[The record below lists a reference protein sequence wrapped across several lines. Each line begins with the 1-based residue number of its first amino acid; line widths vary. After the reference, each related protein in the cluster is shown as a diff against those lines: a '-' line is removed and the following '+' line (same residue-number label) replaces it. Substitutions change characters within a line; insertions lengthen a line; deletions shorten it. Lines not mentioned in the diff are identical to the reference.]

1 MKINSFFNLSGK
13 VMLILLVASIAMT
26 NVSCKSS
33 KKASKKKAEIE
44 MKEKKADAMARLQ
57 ALLNPNNTVTI
68 DDKFKELNAIKAM
81 NLNDP
86 EITSLIARVEA
97 KLNKDREA
105 IENEEENQQPTNP
118 ASPPVSQETLSEYA
132 MLDRQFDEI
141 SMAST
146 VDLAN
151 KRIKDAL
158 LKFESDNTVV
168 LILIFTDGTVK
179 DYDEPTTIRRYL
191 EYLKD
196 HKKNPNKVL
205 NVKHNATGKISEL
218 ELMKK

>member
-57 ALLNPNNTVTI
+57 ALLNPNNTASI
-68 DDKFKELNAIKAM
+68 DDKFKELNAIKTM

-105 IENEEENQQPTNP
+105 IENEEQNQQPTNP

-132 MLDRQFDEI
+132 LLDRQFDEI

-158 LKFESDNTVV
+158 LKFESDKTVV

-205 NVKHNATGKISEL
+205 NVKYNATGKISEL